1 MKLELKGD
9 KLYVY
14 RMTHI
19 QIEAYGV
26 GNIRYFV
33 PIELLFNTNDKSP
46 NFTLTFQNKKQNK
59 NEYHLVTEK
68 SILTHKCHGI
78 YLKDNYD
85 NLLGYDCAIKIH
97 NITNTEILYQPEE
110 CLGYYEL

>member
-19 QIEAYGV
+19 QIEAYEV

-33 PIELLFNTNDKSP
+33 PIELLFNTN
-46 NFTLTFQNKKQNK
+46 
-59 NEYHLVTEK
+59 
-68 SILTHKCHGI
+68 
-78 YLKDNYD
+78 
-85 NLLGYDCAIKIH
+85 
-97 NITNTEILYQPEE
+97 
-110 CLGYYEL
+110 EL